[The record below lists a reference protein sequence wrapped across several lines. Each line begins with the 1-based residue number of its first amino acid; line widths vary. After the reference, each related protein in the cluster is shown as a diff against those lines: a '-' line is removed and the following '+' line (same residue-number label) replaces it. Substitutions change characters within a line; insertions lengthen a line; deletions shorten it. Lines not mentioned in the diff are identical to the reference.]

1 MMMTEMTPSTT
12 GEQDKRKYATVEKKK
27 KKSICVCVC
36 VCAQIGFAFVMQPF
50 RSLNLQMCDVYDI
63 THMSAR
69 NVVNFQ

>member
-12 GEQDKRKYATVEKKK
+12 GEQDKKKYATVEKKK
-27 KKSICVCVC
+27 KKRVC